1 MTTTTATLIH
11 ELEAYLNRFDIDP
24 GDAAKAARVI
34 AEMILAGPEAIMAA
48 MKSDDEI
55 VRGLALVA
63 GMMVG
68 RVLGLIP

>member
-1 MTTTTATLIH
+1 MTTTATLIN

-24 GDAAKAARVI
+24 SDATKAARVI

-48 MKSDDEI
+48 AKSDDEI
-55 VRGLALVA
+55 VSGLAKVA
-63 GMMVG
+63 GTMVG